1 MSIREMVQ
9 PNYGLS
15 KAERIGILLSGVA
28 QGQTA
33 EEAYAGLI
41 VDSSSEDHRKAQE
54 SLNNVAA
61 ALSDHSIQDV
71 LKSVVSV
78 KINPIHRDVNG
89 INTDGTAQVIPPRT
103 SPIQWVK
110 LQVFSSLAGEN
121 MFRRQVAG
129 KMGLNSDEEVDT
141 WLKKDKTVMVNGQV
155 PPDEIRER
163 FFGQLKAIHELFSS
177 R

>member
-1 MSIREMVQ
+1 MSTREMVQ
-9 PNYGLS
+9 PDYGLS
-15 KAERIGILLSGVA
+15 KAERIGSLFSGVA
-28 QGQTA
+28 EGKTA
-33 EEAYAGLI
+33 EDVYAGL
-41 VDSSSEDHRKAQE
+41 SNPEEHRRAQE
-54 SLNNVAA
+54 SLNNVAV
-61 ALSDHSIQDV
+61 ALSDHSVQGV

-78 KINPIHRDVNG
+78 KINPIHRDVNN

-110 LQVFSSLAGEN
+110 LQVFSSSAGEN
-121 MFRRQVAG
+121 MFRRQIAG
-129 KMGLNSDEEVDT
+129 KMGLNSDEEVEA